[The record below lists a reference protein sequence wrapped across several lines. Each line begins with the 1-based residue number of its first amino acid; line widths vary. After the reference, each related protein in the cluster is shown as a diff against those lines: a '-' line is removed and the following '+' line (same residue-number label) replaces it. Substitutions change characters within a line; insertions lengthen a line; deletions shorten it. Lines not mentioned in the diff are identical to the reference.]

1 MEKPLKVAKEVQM
14 SIKMEPELR
23 EQFMAAA
30 TTLHRPAAQ
39 IVRDLMRSFIA
50 CQELPNADTI
60 AAIRAV
66 ESGEYTTH
74 ASTADLYRKL
84 GI

>member
-1 MEKPLKVAKEVQM
+1 MTKEVQM

-23 EQFMAAA
+23 EQFMAVAA
-30 TTLHRPAAQ
+30 TMHRPAAQ
-39 IVRDLMRSFIA
+39 IVRDLMRSYIA
-50 CQELPNADTI
+50 HQEIPNAGTI
-60 AAIRAV
+60 AALEAV
-66 ESGEYTTH
+66 ERGEVTTH